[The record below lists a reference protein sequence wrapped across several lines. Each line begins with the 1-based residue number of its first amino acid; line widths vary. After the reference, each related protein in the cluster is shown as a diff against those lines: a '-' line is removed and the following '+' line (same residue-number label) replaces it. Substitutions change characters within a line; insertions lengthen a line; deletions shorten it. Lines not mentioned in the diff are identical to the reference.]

1 MKEKLYTIPVN
12 EAFEKDDECAFC
24 VLTEKLE
31 DDILNYILG
40 PSYMEEDVRENTDK
54 MGFCKG
60 HYRQMYQAQNRLGV
74 ALMVDTHLKKWC
86 GEMEALLDAELAL
99 PKKKGLFKKEEAPS
113 AYLERSHEMRG
124 SCYACARMQGRMDS
138 YVDTFF
144 YLWKNEEAF
153 RKKVVGGRGFC
164 LEHFDLIL
172 SEGKRRL
179 SDEKYRDLAAALI
192 PVQKENFQ
200 RLIKEVDWFVQKFDY
215 RFRDEPWGTS
225 EDSVMRAIRKLA
237 GIDPERI

>member
-74 ALMVDTHLKKWC
+74 ALMAVSYTHLDVYKRQLVRFSCEKPSFW
-86 GEMEALLDAELAL
+86 
-99 PKKKGLFKKEEAPS
+99 APAS
-113 AYLERSHEMRG
+113 PLSHK
-124 SCYACARMQGRMDS
+124 
-138 YVDTFF
+138 T
-144 YLWKNEEAF
+144 
-153 RKKVVGGRGFC
+153 
-164 LEHFDLIL
+164 H
-172 SEGKRRL
+172 
-179 SDEKYRDLAAALI
+179 
-192 PVQKENFQ
+192 
-200 RLIKEVDWFVQKFDY
+200 
-215 RFRDEPWGTS
+215 
-225 EDSVMRAIRKLA
+225 
-237 GIDPERI
+237 